1 MESCEIVFSVP
12 RQLDLQVAPELFQ
25 NNSSLVD
32 KLEQSYF
39 SKGFM

>member
-1 MESCEIVFSVP
+1 MESREIIFSLP
-12 RQLDLQVAPELFQ
+12 RQLFLRFAIKLFQ

-39 SKGFM
+39 SKGYM